1 MDLIIKAIEAKLQ
14 SAGLNW
20 IKLQSLQLRIK
31 DRSLTAEV
39 LLDGEPLPLAVE
51 ARYEIVGDKIKIA
64 SLNTSK
70 KWLTEAANLALL
82 KTDGAFPLP
91 GGIGGKLLKF
101 FL

>member
-1 MDLIIKAIEAKLQ
+1 MVLLLKAIEAKLQ

-31 DRSLTAEV
+31 EKTVVAEV
-39 LLDGEPLPLAVE
+39 LLDGEPLALAVE
-51 ARYEIVGDKIKIA
+51 ATYEIVGDKIRIA

-82 KTDGAFPLP
+82 KTEGAFPLP
-91 GGIGGKLLKF
+91 GGIVGKLIKF

>member
-1 MDLIIKAIEAKLQ
+1 MDLLLKAIEAKLQ

-31 DRSLTAEV
+31 EKTVVAEV
-39 LLDGEPLPLAVE
+39 LLDGEPLALAVE
-51 ARYEIVGDKIKIA
+51 ATYEIVGDKIRIA

-82 KTDGAFPLP
+82 KSEGAFPLP
-91 GGIGGKLLKF
+91 GGIVGKLIKF

>member
-1 MDLIIKAIEAKLQ
+1 MDLLLKAIEAKLQ

-31 DRSLTAEV
+31 EKTVVAEV
-39 LLDGEPLPLAVE
+39 LLDGEPLALAVE
-51 ARYEIVGDKIKIA
+51 ATYEIVGDKIRIA

-82 KTDGAFPLP
+82 KTEGAFPLP
-91 GGIGGKLLKF
+91 GGIVGKLIKF

>member
-1 MDLIIKAIEAKLQ
+1 MDLLLKAIEAKLQ

-31 DRSLTAEV
+31 EKTVVAEV
-39 LLDGEPLPLAVE
+39 LLDGEPLALAVE
-51 ARYEIVGDKIKIA
+51 ATYEIVGDKIRIA

-82 KTDGAFPLP
+82 KTEGAFSLP
-91 GGIGGKLLKF
+91 GGIVGKLIKF